1 MSRYLA
7 SYDIQDDRTRLRVAK
22 VLMRYGVRLQ
32 WSVFEIDVDPEDVV
46 QLQTQ
51 VGRLLA
57 KTDAF
62 DLIPIDVD
70 PQRRRLSWQG
80 DLSDGEPVIIVE

>member
-7 SYDIQDDRTRLRVAK
+7 SYDIQDDRIRTRVAR

-32 WSVFEIDVDPEDVV
+32 WSVFEVDVDPEDVV
-46 QLQTQ
+46 ELQTR

-62 DLIPIDVD
+62 DLVPIDVD

-80 DLSDGEPVIIVE
+80 DLADGDPVIIVE

>member
-1 MSRYLA
+1 MSHYLA
-7 SYDIQDDRTRLRVAK
+7 SYDIQDDRIRTRVAA

-32 WSVFEIDVDPEDVV
+32 WSVFELDVEPEELVE
-46 QLQTQ
+46 LQAK

-62 DLIPIDVD
+62 DLIPIDSD
-70 PQRRRLSWQG
+70 PQRRRLRWQG
-80 DLSDGEPVIIVE
+80 DVADGQPVIIVE

>member
-1 MSRYLA
+1 MSHYLA
-7 SYDIQDDRTRLRVAK
+7 SYDIQDDRIRSRVAS

-32 WSVFEIDVDPEDVV
+32 WSVFEVDVDPEDLVE
-46 QLQTQ
+46 LQSK
-51 VGRLLA
+51 VGRLLT

-62 DLIPIDVD
+62 ELIPIDVD

-80 DLSDGEPVIIVE
+80 DISDGEPVIIVE